1 MVTRPPPPP
10 PIPCATLLNKQI
22 SSLIRGRTL
31 SLTIGGAHKLM
42 TPFLASLSGTQEDL
56 VAAGSIMTPILC
68 ALLSLDR
75 LPRPSLRE
83 ENGSL
88 VPEGR
93 NVTLSCRGSWEADLY
108 RLEKKQGSKWLRIM
122 DETAAESKGK
132 FFLSSVTWSHAGTY
146 YCRYRHSSLWSESS
160 DALKLVVTALPSP
173 EVASGQNVTLQCWSE
188 LWYDWFALYK
198 DGEEIS
204 RSKIQPHQSGSQA
217 KFLFPTVTSVHGGT
231 YQCYTFLSDNPYVWS
246 SPSTPLVLQVSGR
259 NVTLSCQGSQS
270 AHLYRLEKRQYANW
284 SMIMDVRATGS
295 EAKFFIPSVTANHA
309 GSYNCIYRHS
319 SQWSERSDPMEL
331 VVTDLYDQPF
341 LSALPGSEVASGQ
354 NVTLQCWS
362 KQSHDWCALFKDEK
376 WIAYSRTRHQER
388 GHQAD
393 FLLPAVTDAQQGMY
407 SCYSI
412 LSDLPS
418 VWSSPSTPLVLRVT
432 EAFSESRKRTLGK
445 YQEDPQQKMEEV
457 RGLNV

>member
-1 MVTRPPPPP
+1 MVTRPPPPPP

-68 ALLSLDR
+68 ALLSLGLCLGQRMTQAPDR

-160 DALKLVVTALPSP
+160 DALKLVVTDAAVQDYTVGNLVRLILAGLILILLGVLMIENWHSLNSHKNQSKKPCLSNLDQDRP
-173 EVASGQNVTLQCWSE
+173 QER
-188 LWYDWFALYK
+188 
-198 DGEEIS
+198 IS
-204 RSKIQPHQSGSQA
+204 AISSQ
-217 KFLFPTVTSVHGGT
+217 KGGPN
-231 YQCYTFLSDNPYVWS
+231 YI
-246 SPSTPLVLQVSGR
+246 
-259 NVTLSCQGSQS
+259 
-270 AHLYRLEKRQYANW
+270 LEKY
-284 SMIMDVRATGS
+284 
-295 EAKFFIPSVTANHA
+295 
-309 GSYNCIYRHS
+309 
-319 SQWSERSDPMEL
+319 
-331 VVTDLYDQPF
+331 
-341 LSALPGSEVASGQ
+341 
-354 NVTLQCWS
+354 
-362 KQSHDWCALFKDEK
+362 
-376 WIAYSRTRHQER
+376 
-388 GHQAD
+388 
-393 FLLPAVTDAQQGMY
+393 
-407 SCYSI
+407 
-412 LSDLPS
+412 
-418 VWSSPSTPLVLRVT
+418 
-432 EAFSESRKRTLGK
+432 
-445 YQEDPQQKMEEV
+445 
-457 RGLNV
+457 LNYVEN

>member
-1 MVTRPPPPP
+1 
-10 PIPCATLLNKQI
+10 
-22 SSLIRGRTL
+22 
-31 SLTIGGAHKLM
+31 M
-42 TPFLASLSGTQEDL
+42 TPALSVLLCLGLCLDQRMRTQ
-56 VAAGSIMTPILC
+56 AA
-68 ALLSLDR
+68 DR
-75 LPRPSLRE
+75 LPKPSLWL
-83 ENGSL
+83 ENGRPL
-88 VPEGR
+88 VP
-93 NVTLSCRGSWEADLY
+93 A
-108 RLEKKQGSKWLRIM
+108 
-122 DETAAESKGK
+122 
-132 FFLSSVTWSHAGTY
+132 
-146 YCRYRHSSLWSESS
+146 
-160 DALKLVVTALPSP
+160 
-173 EVASGQNVTLQCWSE
+173 
-188 LWYDWFALYK
+188 
-198 DGEEIS
+198 
-204 RSKIQPHQSGSQA
+204 
-217 KFLFPTVTSVHGGT
+217 
-231 YQCYTFLSDNPYVWS
+231 
-246 SPSTPLVLQVSGR
+246 GR

-432 EAFSESRKRTLGK
+432 DAAALDYTVGNLVCLILAGLVLFLLGILLIEHWQSSRRHKQQFREPCLSSLSRPAPEVEVKEEMKEERKEGK
-445 YQEDPQQKMEEV
+445 KEE
-457 RGLNV
+457 RKEGRKEEISF